1 MQSAWRLLG
10 AAALMTVC
18 LGALSGAARAEASV
32 SGNVAL
38 TTDYVFRGISQTDDD
53 MAIQGGF
60 DYTDSELGGLPVYV
74 GVWGS
79 SLDFGSTVDSGIE
92 VDVYAGVRPV
102 FGPVTMDFGVIG
114 YFYPGS
120 DIDDLDYVEFK
131 AGLSGKPAEPLT
143 LGATAYYSPEFTL
156 NGGHSLYGEVNA
168 AYAFNEFF
176 SLSAAVGNQSVE
188 ADGYFV
194 GPGTDTDNY
203 STWNV
208 GGTASKYGFSLDL
221 RYYDTNENIVNFDGT
236 VVSDERVVVTLKRAL

>member
-1 MQSAWRLLG
+1 LG
-10 AAALMTVC
+10 AAALATAW

-38 TTDYVFRGISQTDDD
+38 TTDYVFRGISQTDND

-60 DYTDSELGGLPVYV
+60 DYANDLGGLPVYV
-74 GVWGS
+74 GVWSS
-79 SLDFGSTVDSGIE
+79 SLDFGATVDSGIE
-92 VDVYAGVRPV
+92 VDVYAGIRPV
-102 FGPVTMDFGVIG
+102 FGPLTTDFGVIS

-131 AGLSGKPAEPLT
+131 AGLSGKPAEQLT
-143 LGATAYYSPEFTL
+143 LGATVYYSPEFKF
-156 NGGHSLYGEVNA
+156 NGGHSLYAEARA
-168 AYAFNEFF
+168 AYAFNEIF

-188 ADGYFV
+188 VDGYFV

-203 STWNV
+203 TTWNV

-221 RYYDTNENIVNFDGT
+221 RYYDTNEDIVNFDGT
-236 VVSDERVVVTLKRAL
+236 VVSDARVVATLSRTL